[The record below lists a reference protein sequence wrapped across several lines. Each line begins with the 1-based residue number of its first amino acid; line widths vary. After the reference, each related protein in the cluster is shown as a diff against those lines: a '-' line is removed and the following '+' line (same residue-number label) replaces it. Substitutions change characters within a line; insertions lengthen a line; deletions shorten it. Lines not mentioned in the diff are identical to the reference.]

1 MKGFWKELAYPANLA
16 SLLRMLLAPVWIYAI
31 YAESGSAG
39 IPWFTLGLA
48 VFMAATDWIDGA
60 LARALHQ
67 VSGLGLVLDPLA
79 DKVCILGGGVA
90 VVLWWGFPLWFF
102 LVVLGRDVLILAGS
116 LFFLGKRGK
125 VQPSRLA
132 GKLTS
137 LVLTVMVLLFLLRL
151 EPFWQVAMGASL
163 VVWAWSSVE
172 YAVLFEKLVKGGE
185 EV

>member
-31 YAESGSAG
+31 YAESSSSG

-172 YAVLFEKLVKGGE
+172 YAVLFVKLVKGGE